1 MTTTSLVMETAI
13 MARSYRLM
21 LVVLTLGLMS
31 CVDTQ
36 NVSTFANSVTVVT
49 SATTK
54 MIDSD
59 RTVCANINAVLDEFG
74 KLSKIG
80 PFGPEA
86 YADCST
92 LGKVLDA
99 INGVNTVLENY
110 GKALGNISQDTVVNY
125 DSDVTALQGILK
137 SLPAKYQPTAAQSTA
152 VSELAG
158 WVASLV
164 TERSREK
171 AIRNAM
177 SGPGDVM
184 NTHFHTVV
192 ALLRQL
198 SSQYSETLTTSASTT
213 AKSLDLVTRV
223 YSGSEPVAVA
233 ELRNRLAGASQVGAG
248 ATDAISQYAKA
259 LDAMD
264 TAFDAARKE
273 PTAKELLTEVRS
285 FAQQARS
292 VYESFAKAFPNG

>member
-1 MTTTSLVMETAI
+1 METAI
-13 MARSYRLM
+13 MARYRRLV
-21 LVVLTLGLMS
+21 LVVLSLNLMS

-59 RTVCANINAVLDEFG
+59 RAMCTNINAALDEFG
-74 KLSKIG
+74 KLPKIG
-80 PFGPEA
+80 PFSA
-86 YADCST
+86 DTYAHCAT

-99 INGVNTVLENY
+99 IDGVNTVLENY
-110 GKALGNISQDTVVNY
+110 GKALGNISQDSVVNY
-125 DSDVTALQGILK
+125 DSDVTTLQGILK
-137 SLPAKYQPTAAQSTA
+137 SLPAKYQPSANQIAA
-152 VSELAG
+152 VSGLAG

-164 TERSREK
+164 TEGSREK

-192 ALLRQL
+192 ELLRQL
-198 SSQYSETLTTSASTT
+198 SSQYSEALTTNAAVT
-213 AKSLDLVTRV
+213 ATSLDLVTHE
-223 YSGSEPVAVA
+223 YQKSEPVAVA
-233 ELRNRLAGASQVGAG
+233 ELRNRLAGATQVGKD
-248 ATDAISQYAKA
+248 ATTAIKQYSGA
-259 LDAMD
+259 LDAMNA
-264 TAFDAARKE
+264 AFDAARKQ
-273 PTAKELLTEVRS
+273 PTAKQLLMDVRS